1 MLRSEN
7 KKSLPDQPALPP
19 SPSSSSS
26 LGPSLHLEGRI
37 SGTDNLEVHGQVQGE
52 VSLEGHDLIV
62 STNGRINA
70 DIRAKNILIR
80 GTVEG
85 TIQASGTVSIHQEGR
100 MTGDIAAA
108 RIAVAEGAHFTGTVK
123 VISGR

>member
-7 KKSLPDQPALPP
+7 KKSVLDQPAPPP
-19 SPSSSSS
+19 SPSSNSS

-37 SGTDNLEVHGQVQGE
+37 SGTDNLEVHGQIRGE
-52 VSLEGHDLIV
+52 VSLEGRDLIV
-62 STNGRINA
+62 APNGRINA

-85 TIQASGTVSIHQEGR
+85 TIHASGTVSIHQEGR

-108 RIAVAEGAHFTGTVK
+108 RFAVAEGAFFSGTVK
-123 VISGR
+123 VIPGR